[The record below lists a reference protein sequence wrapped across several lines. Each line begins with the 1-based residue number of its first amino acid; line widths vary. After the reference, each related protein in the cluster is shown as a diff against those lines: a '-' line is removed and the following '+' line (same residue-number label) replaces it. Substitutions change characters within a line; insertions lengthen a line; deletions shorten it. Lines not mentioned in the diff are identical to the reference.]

1 MIGKIEELETAFDNF
16 APSLPDPRI
25 KELRLERMERLLAHL
40 GNPERS
46 YRTYHTAGSKGKG
59 STSAYLAS
67 LLSGAGRITGLY
79 TSPHLFTIRERFT
92 LSGEMF
98 PDKLYID
105 VCNMLL
111 DKMKTFSLPSSLGSE
126 KPTVFEMYTAY
137 GYLLF
142 REYGCTDAVI
152 ETGIGGRLDAT
163 NTIEP
168 EAVFLTPVELEH
180 TDILGKTISSIAT
193 EKSKIIT
200 SSPVFISRQRK
211 EAEDVF
217 LKEAEKRHAAVHLFR
232 NEIMDFSSSTEK
244 DGEHVSFTID
254 GRKFTLTLQMATEA
268 MAENAAL
275 AILGAERLGFLT
287 DEGLRRVMSTQL
299 PGRFERRNINGSLV
313 VLDTAH
319 TPASVK
325 ATRDAFFSIATGHPV
340 LIFGA
345 VDGKDIEHMIDEL
358 LEPFEKVIISKPGSY
373 KKSSPEKIFSMARE
387 RFPKKDISYIESP
400 SEAFD
405 SALKLSSDILIT
417 GSFYLGA
424 EIARL
429 RDGL

>member
-254 GRKFTLTLQMATEA
+254 GQKLTLTLQMATEA

-287 DEGLRRVMSTQL
+287 DEGLRRAAA
-299 PGRFERRNINGSLV
+299 NCN
-313 VLDTAH
+313 
-319 TPASVK
+319 
-325 ATRDAFFSIATGHPV
+325 
-340 LIFGA
+340 
-345 VDGKDIEHMIDEL
+345 
-358 LEPFEKVIISKPGSY
+358 
-373 KKSSPEKIFSMARE
+373 
-387 RFPKKDISYIESP
+387 
-400 SEAFD
+400 
-405 SALKLSSDILIT
+405 
-417 GSFYLGA
+417 
-424 EIARL
+424 
-429 RDGL
+429 

>member
-92 LSGEMF
+92 LSGEMV

-217 LKEAEKRHAAVHLFR
+217 LEEAGRRHATVHLFR

-254 GRKFTLTLQMATEA
+254 GQKLTLTLQMATEA

-275 AILGAERLGFLT
+275 AIL
-287 DEGLRRVMSTQL
+287 
-299 PGRFERRNINGSLV
+299 P
-313 VLDTAH
+313 
-319 TPASVK
+319 
-325 ATRDAFFSIATGHPV
+325 
-340 LIFGA
+340 
-345 VDGKDIEHMIDEL
+345 
-358 LEPFEKVIISKPGSY
+358 
-373 KKSSPEKIFSMARE
+373 
-387 RFPKKDISYIESP
+387 
-400 SEAFD
+400 
-405 SALKLSSDILIT
+405 LSSIR
-417 GSFYLGA
+417 SK
-424 EIARL
+424 
-429 RDGL
+429 

>member
-142 REYGCTDAVI
+142 MEYGCTDAVI

-211 EAEDVF
+211 EAEDV
-217 LKEAEKRHAAVHLFR
+217 RHATVHLFR

-287 DEGLRRVMSTQL
+287 DEGL
-299 PGRFERRNINGSLV
+299 V

-325 ATRDAFFSIATGHPV
+325 ATRDAFFSIAEGHPV

-345 VDGKDIEHMIDEL
+345 VDGKDIEHMLDEL

>member
-217 LKEAEKRHAAVHLFR
+217 LEEAGRRHATVHLFR

-275 AILGAERLGFLT
+275 AILGAERLSLLDNVVGSDT
-287 DEGLRRVMSTQL
+287 GRR
-299 PGRFERRNINGSLV
+299 
-313 VLDTAH
+313 
-319 TPASVK
+319 
-325 ATRDAFFSIATGHPV
+325 
-340 LIFGA
+340 
-345 VDGKDIEHMIDEL
+345 
-358 LEPFEKVIISKPGSY
+358 
-373 KKSSPEKIFSMARE
+373 
-387 RFPKKDISYIESP
+387 P
-400 SEAFD
+400 S
-405 SALKLSSDILIT
+405 
-417 GSFYLGA
+417 
-424 EIARL
+424 
-429 RDGL
+429 